1 MENKTTHT
9 IKYDVKGM
17 HCASCA
23 SIIKRKLEKLPGIK
37 QADVNLPA
45 EIAEV
50 TMETHVDTSAMNAAI
65 SPLGYTVTEK
75 GGPSH
80 TAGDMA
86 GMTVADTMDPKSPHF
101 GHDMGAVVTS
111 DAVKKAEKVAELGK
125 LRQKTLFVMPIALI
139 IFALMIWDL
148 LVKQFS
154 LLPALPI
161 SMTAF
166 NRLSFVLA
174 TPIMFW
180 IGQPY
185 LLGILRFIKYRV
197 ANMDSLIGIGT
208 LVAYTYSSIMLLFPE
223 IQAYLQAP
231 EGLYFDVTIV
241 VIGFI
246 TLGKYLEARSKLKT
260 GEAIEKLLGLQAKT
274 ALVLRAGHEVEIPV
288 SELKVGDIVIVKP
301 GTKIPVDGKI
311 TQGETSVDES
321 MLTGEPLPIDKLK
334 GDKVVGGT
342 LNKQGS
348 IQFRATIVGEGTVL
362 SQIIKMVETAQGS
375 KAPIEK
381 LTDQISAIFVP
392 IVLVLAVVVFV
403 VWTALGNPLLG
414 LLSLVGVLVIACPC
428 ALGLATPTAIIVG
441 VGKAAQLGILV
452 KNAEELEH
460 LRAVNYIVLDKTG
473 TLTQGRPSVTH
484 TRTVKGAKTDLIQI
498 LSSLESNSEH
508 PLAQAIVTHAKDQNI
523 KLLPVSK
530 FAAISGQGLEGT
542 MGKTT
547 YLAGNTKL
555 MAKLGHTP
563 DEKVLSEFA
572 KEGATPIMLAD
583 KKQILMYLGISD
595 TLKDE
600 SKQAIKDLHKL
611 GIKVAMLTGDHRLTA
626 EHIAREVGIDR
637 VFAEVMPGDK
647 ADQVKKLQAEGHRVA
662 MVGDGVNDAP
672 ALATADVGIAMGTGT
687 DVAIESAGLTLLG
700 GNLARLPQAIKLS
713 RLTFRVIKQNLFW
726 AFFYNLIGIPVAS
739 GILYPLYGIMLNPG
753 IAGAAMAFS
762 SVSVVTN
769 SLRLKAARI

>member
-1 MENKTTHT
+1 M
-9 IKYDVKGM
+9 
-17 HCASCA
+17 
-23 SIIKRKLEKLPGIK
+23 
-37 QADVNLPA
+37 
-45 EIAEV
+45 
-50 TMETHVDTSAMNAAI
+50 
-65 SPLGYTVTEK
+65 
-75 GGPSH
+75 
-80 TAGDMA
+80 
-86 GMTVADTMDPKSPHF
+86 
-101 GHDMGAVVTS
+101 
-111 DAVKKAEKVAELGK
+111 
-125 LRQKTLFVMPIALI
+125 
-139 IFALMIWDL
+139 
-148 LVKQFS
+148 
-154 LLPALPI
+154 
-161 SMTAF
+161 
-166 NRLSFVLA
+166 VLA
-174 TPIMFW
+174 I
-180 IGQPY
+180 
-185 LLGILRFIKYRV
+185 
-197 ANMDSLIGIGT
+197 
-208 LVAYTYSSIMLLFPE
+208 
-223 IQAYLQAP
+223 
-231 EGLYFDVTIV
+231 
-241 VIGFI
+241 
-246 TLGKYLEARSKLKT
+246 
-260 GEAIEKLLGLQAKT
+260 
-274 ALVLRAGHEVEIPV
+274 
-288 SELKVGDIVIVKP
+288 
-301 GTKIPVDGKI
+301 
-311 TQGETSVDES
+311 
-321 MLTGEPLPIDKLK
+321 
-334 GDKVVGGT
+334 
-342 LNKQGS
+342 
-348 IQFRATIVGEGTVL
+348 
-362 SQIIKMVETAQGS
+362 
-375 KAPIEK
+375 
-381 LTDQISAIFVP
+381 
-392 IVLVLAVVVFV
+392 VVFV
-403 VWTALGNPLLG
+403 VWTVLGNPLLG

-484 TRTVKGAKTDLIQI
+484 TRTIKGAKTDLIQI

-555 MAKLGHTP
+555 MTKLGHTP
-563 DEKVLSEFA
+563 DEEILSEFG

-647 ADQVKKLQAEGHRVA
+647 ADQVKQLQAEGHRVA